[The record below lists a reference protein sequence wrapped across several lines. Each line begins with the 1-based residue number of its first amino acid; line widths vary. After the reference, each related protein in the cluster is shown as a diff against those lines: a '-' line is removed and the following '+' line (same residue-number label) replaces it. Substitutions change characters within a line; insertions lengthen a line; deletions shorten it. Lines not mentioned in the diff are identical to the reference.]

1 MKLLENIMKSNEF
14 LMNELSSRV
23 YIGYAFLIAY
33 VFDNKER
40 QDFFYRRYL
49 YDLQERDLNFYLDIT
64 NIKESTILNKE
75 AFINL
80 NEYLEEVLI
89 KYPIYWNELIEGI
102 IELSNSRRINW
113 DYVINKVIDTHKV
126 IETNEYNL
134 PNF

>member
-33 VFDNKER
+33 VFDNKET
-40 QDFFYRRYL
+40 QDFFFRRYL